1 MKKELKLKEVKS
13 RQGKTNQFH
22 SLNMDSQLIKGGIT
36 FLIEEVN
43 RLNILE
49 IKQGLKQVFDYEI
62 SDDAL
67 INYTEHLR
75 DRNVLSVS
83 IASEG
88 KLYYKIRK
96 VAQAELELS
105 QVRNIVGSIPI
116 MKKKF
121 EQWKRKAS
129 SYL

>member
-1 MKKELKLKEVKS
+1 MKNNLTKNKAEQNIPDSLMMNSQIVK
-13 RQGKTNQFH
+13 GA
-22 SLNMDSQLIKGGIT
+22 IT
-36 FLIEEVN
+36 FLVEEVN

-49 IKQGLKQVFDYEI
+49 IKQGLKQVFDYDI
-62 SDDAL
+62 NDDNL

-96 VAQAELELS
+96 LQQAELEYS
-105 QVRNIVGSIPI
+105 QVKNIIGTIPI
-116 MKKKF
+116 LKKKF
-121 EQWKRKAS
+121 EQWKSKVS
-129 SYL
+129 LCS

>member
-1 MKKELKLKEVKS
+1 MKSKKL
-13 RQGKTNQFH
+13 QGNGRKANITSH
-22 SLNMDSQLIKGGIT
+22 SLSMDSQLIKGGIT

-49 IKQGLKQVFDYEI
+49 IKQGLKQVFDYAI
-62 SDDAL
+62 DDDLL

-83 IASEG
+83 IAAGG

-121 EQWKRKAS
+121 EMWKKKVS